1 MIALGLYKILIF
13 ADIVIIYTMC
23 NMEYPPL
30 PPVRKPSSV
39 MSWLGF
45 GISLALL
52 CVIWIVNIVVF
63 SHIEESDSDMFSLY
77 MFLFLVGPFLG
88 LLGFIFSIVGLVQAS
103 RNFTPKWMGVCGIIF
118 CCLSVVSFFVPMI
131 TAEVIESRAI
141 DVDIPESVL
150 TEDGAVVKDDVIL
163 KITRYGDIKCYDNR
177 SGKDSA
183 PVTLSAYSGL
193 KHELPTWMQMK
204 GIDGATATIVI
215 VSGPDT
221 DYSNVVRVIDTL
233 KEMNIKKFRTKTYSK

>member
-118 CCLSVVSFFVPMI
+118 CCLSVVSF
-131 TAEVIESRAI
+131 
-141 DVDIPESVL
+141 
-150 TEDGAVVKDDVIL
+150 
-163 KITRYGDIKCYDNR
+163 
-177 SGKDSA
+177 
-183 PVTLSAYSGL
+183 LS
-193 KHELPTWMQMK
+193 P
-204 GIDGATATIVI
+204 
-215 VSGPDT
+215 
-221 DYSNVVRVIDTL
+221 
-233 KEMNIKKFRTKTYSK
+233 